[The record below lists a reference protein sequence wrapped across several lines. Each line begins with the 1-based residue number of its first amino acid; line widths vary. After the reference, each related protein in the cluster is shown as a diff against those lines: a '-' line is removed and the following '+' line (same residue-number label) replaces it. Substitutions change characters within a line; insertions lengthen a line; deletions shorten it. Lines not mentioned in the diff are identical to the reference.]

1 MKYLL
6 SISVSFGNNPEETD
20 EVRISNAKLF
30 SDLRR
35 RYPDKSINPKWFK
48 LHIPYEDAKAIG
60 LFETFR
66 REIKKTPLANRVCTQ
81 KALAKHYSVRVERV
95 PENGDL
101 EDAPWFYLICPKL
114 TLAEF
119 KAVEADDS
127 YVVAKVTSKKKMAF
141 GSTRTVGWMMLFT
154 EGLKDKFLSS
164 GLRGIGFKSVKLVD
178 GSPSGLWQITTA
190 ARMPPL
196 AMQLSDGQGSP
207 YTGDPSKACILDQ
220 GSYSPPVL
228 RYRESDLR
236 EVPDVDVILSD
247 ERLGGGH
254 NAHRMHIVSPRFRQV
269 AEKLA
274 PGQFNYGLV
283 AVGEGEELQTR
294 YTIPELAPPRDVA

>member
-1 MKYLL
+1 
-6 SISVSFGNNPEETD
+6 
-20 EVRISNAKLF
+20 
-30 SDLRR
+30 
-35 RYPDKSINPKWFK
+35 
-48 LHIPYEDAKAIG
+48 
-60 LFETFR
+60 
-66 REIKKTPLANRVCTQ
+66 
-81 KALAKHYSVRVERV
+81 
-95 PENGDL
+95 
-101 EDAPWFYLICPKL
+101 
-114 TLAEF
+114 
-119 KAVEADDS
+119 
-127 YVVAKVTSKKKMAF
+127 
-141 GSTRTVGWMMLFT
+141 
-154 EGLKDKFLSS
+154 
-164 GLRGIGFKSVKLVD
+164 
-178 GSPSGLWQITTA
+178 
-190 ARMPPL
+190 MPPL